1 MKNLFIILVL
11 YILSLFIIVSCS
23 NEKQAEMETQSEV
36 LEKKPLNI
44 SADMLTTNLD
54 LVCGMDLNKHPIADT
69 TIYNDQLFGF
79 CSEYCKTKF
88 IEDPTKYIAKLDE
101 SN

>member
-1 MKNLFIILVL
+1 
-11 YILSLFIIVSCS
+11 
-23 NEKQAEMETQSEV
+23 
-36 LEKKPLNI
+36 
-44 SADMLTTNLD
+44 
-54 LVCGMDLNKHPIADT
+54 LNKHPIADT